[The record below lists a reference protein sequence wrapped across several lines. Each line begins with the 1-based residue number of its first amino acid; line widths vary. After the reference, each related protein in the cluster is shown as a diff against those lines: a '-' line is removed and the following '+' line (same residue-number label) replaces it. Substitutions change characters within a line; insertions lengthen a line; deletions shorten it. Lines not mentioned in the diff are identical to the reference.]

1 MIFDSKRRQTEERE
15 AEEATALAEAPRA
28 GRAVAP
34 DDVQSL
40 PASRDRALDQ
50 EDDRPDDPAF
60 ERRDATEAMTGG
72 RPATARR
79 EQEVDDLEPLFATD
93 VAADFRRGWDAVQI
107 GFVDDPRKAVKDADD
122 LVNRVLQSLSE
133 TFRGERGRVEAQ
145 VAQAGPVSTE
155 DLRVALRRY
164 RSFLHRLLS
173 L

>member
-1 MIFDSKRRQTEERE
+1 MIFDSKRRQTSELE

-28 GRAVAP
+28 AVAP
-34 DDVQSL
+34 DDVQTL
-40 PASRDRALDQ
+40 PASKGRAPDQ
-50 EDDRPDDPAF
+50 DYRPDDPAV
-60 ERRDATEAMTGG
+60 ERRDATNARTDG
-72 RPATARR
+72 RPATPRR
-79 EQEVDDLEPLFATD
+79 QEDADDLEPLFATD

-145 VAQAGPVSTE
+145 VAHAGPVSTE